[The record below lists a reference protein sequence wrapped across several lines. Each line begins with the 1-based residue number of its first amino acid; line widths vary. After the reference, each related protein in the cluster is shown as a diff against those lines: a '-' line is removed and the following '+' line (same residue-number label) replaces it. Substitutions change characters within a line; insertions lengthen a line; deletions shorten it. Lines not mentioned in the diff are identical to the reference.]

1 MLKTISAA
9 LLLLVA
15 QASSALATTYT
26 VHPTEGQYIRYEIA
40 LEQFF
45 SLPEIAPDAGKYF
58 RTSDRQRRFDGQF
71 LCSMLTGYPTD
82 EYLNSQLNEHRLL
95 YKDPQQLR
103 NENIYSLGVA
113 AAAINTICTEH
124 RADLM
129 DFVQNY
135 QQNQK

>member
-1 MLKTISAA
+1 MFKTISAA
-9 LLLLVA
+9 LLLLA
-15 QASSALATTYT
+15 TQATSALAVTYT
-26 VHPTEGQYIRYEIA
+26 VHPTESQYIRYEIA

-45 SLPEIAPDAGKYF
+45 SLPEIAADAGKYF

-82 EYLNSQLNEHRLL
+82 EYLSSQLSEHRIL
-95 YKDPQQLR
+95 YSDPQQLR

-124 RADLM
+124 RASLI
-129 DFVQNY
+129 DFVENY
-135 QQNQK
+135 QK

>member
-1 MLKTISAA
+1 MFKTISAV
-9 LLLLVA
+9 LLLLVS
-15 QASSALATTYT
+15 QATSALAVTYT
-26 VHPTEGQYIRYEIA
+26 VHPTESQYIRYEIA

-58 RTSDRQRRFDGQF
+58 GTSDRQRRFDGQF
-71 LCSMLTGYPTD
+71 LCTMLTGYPTD
-82 EYLNSQLNEHRLL
+82 EYLNSILSEHRIL
-95 YKDPQQLR
+95 YSDPQQLR

-124 RADLM
+124 RASLM
-129 DFVQNY
+129 DFVQKY

>member
-1 MLKTISAA
+1 MFKTISAT
-9 LLLLVA
+9 LVMLF
-15 QASSALATTYT
+15 QASSALAVTYT
-26 VHPTEGQYIRYEIA
+26 VYPTEAQYIRYKIA

-58 RTSDRQRRFDGQF
+58 RTSDRQRKFDGQF
-71 LCSMLTGYPTD
+71 LCTMLTGYSVQD
-82 EYLNSQLNEHRLL
+82 YLTGELKEHRLL
-95 YKDPQQLR
+95 YSNPQQLR

-124 RADLM
+124 RASLM
-129 DFVQNY
+129 DFVEGY